1 LQRPPYYLNGTEDRA
16 RRKRRLGETDPTARL
31 GAGELGDS
39 LGALGDGM
47 LGELAGEDEADGG
60 LDLVEC
66 DGGLLV
72 VPCQLGRLRR
82 QLLEDVLDEEFMM
95 DMALDE
101 MPMFGCT
108 ASAP

>member
-1 LQRPPYYLNGTEDRA
+1 
-16 RRKRRLGETDPTARL
+16 
-31 GAGELGDS
+31 
-39 LGALGDGM
+39 
-47 LGELAGEDEADGG
+47 
-60 LDLVEC
+60 VEC

-72 VPCQLGRLRR
+72 VPCQLGCLRR